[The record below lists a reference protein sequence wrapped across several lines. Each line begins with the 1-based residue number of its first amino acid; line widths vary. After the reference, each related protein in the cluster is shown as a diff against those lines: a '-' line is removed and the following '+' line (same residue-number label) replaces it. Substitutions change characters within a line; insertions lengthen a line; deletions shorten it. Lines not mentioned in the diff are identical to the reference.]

1 MVLQDS
7 KCGAQLRRPLCSC
20 NTPVKAPHTMKQ
32 PNSANAIVVAGM
44 HRSGTS
50 ALSRTLNLVGCDL
63 PRTPIVSDNRGNEY
77 GHWESQRIFE
87 LNDDILASA
96 GSRWDDWEPVSADWY
111 ASPRYPEFF
120 EKACEALAAE
130 FESSRLFVFKDPRV
144 CRLMRLWINVIE
156 SLNASPLIVMPVRN
170 PRDVAASLERR
181 NGIDA
186 SIGRLMWLRHVLDAE
201 VGSRQ
206 HPRVTV
212 SFDDLLTDWRRVVT
226 RIGKALDLSWP
237 KLSTATNLDVDSFL
251 SPDLRHHQDPRHWI
265 ERPDEGIRWITQAY
279 DILHRWSA
287 DDEQPADL
295 ATLDE
300 IRSNINAL
308 APLFGRP
315 VLLGQRAHDR
325 LHELEAENGRLHDRL
340 ANEANLTK
348 ELRQIA
354 EQAEAEAKSLSDALA
369 DETSQQKTTIKNQGQ
384 RIASLDDALANA
396 RTQVASLM
404 AATNERDQRLAAL
417 MQSSSWRVTAPLRSI
432 KLRVAWLFR
441 KSARA
446 ARLVGWICTGKFR
459 QTAHALLPFY
469 RRYAPR
475 WVGSII
481 PYRMRRWLRATSSLS
496 PPKAALDSLKFQG
509 GQPLLAQSE
518 FVPEFRGSPPAS
530 SGVRLIAFYLPQFHP
545 IPENDAWWGNGY
557 TEWTNVR
564 RARPQF
570 EGHYQPRIPIDT
582 GYYDLRNPEIQR
594 RQVELAKRYGVSGFC
609 YYFYWFAGRR
619 LLETPL
625 LNYLDDPTLDLPF
638 CLCWANENWTR
649 RWDGREQDLLIGQQ
663 HSAADDLAFIKY
675 VSRYLRDPRY
685 IRVDDR
691 PLLLVYRPSL
701 FPDASQT
708 VHRWRQWC
716 RDNGVGELYVSMV
729 QSFQD
734 LDPRPY
740 GLDAAIEFPW
750 HTGLPTDITA
760 HVVPANSEFRGH
772 VFDWQDYATRCE
784 DQPDRPWT
792 QMRGV
797 MPGWDNTPRRNS
809 ESHLL
814 QGHSPAGY
822 RRWLRSA
829 MRWTLAEER
838 SDDERLVFINAWNE
852 WGEGAYLE
860 SDQHF
865 GYAFLQATRDA
876 VEEVAGQSGDPV
888 RPHPASRSDVTS
900 GTPLLAS
907 KQVVPLGP
915 EHVASANGIRFPAT
929 PHPDVSVVIP
939 VYGHCHLT
947 LRCLKSLSDS
957 QSQRSFE
964 VILVDDAST
973 DDSAHAL
980 PDIPGICYLRN
991 DQNLGFLLSC
1001 NRGAALARGR
1011 YILLLNNDTVVQ
1023 DGAIDALANTFETH
1037 DKVGLAGAKLYFE
1050 DGSLQ
1055 EAGGIVWSDGS
1066 AMNFGR
1072 GDDPRKPEYNYV
1084 RDVDYCTGAA
1094 IMLPTQLWRQLDGFD
1109 SYYQRAYYEDTDLA
1123 FRVREAGY
1131 RVVYQPFAKVV
1142 HREGGTSGSDL
1153 SQGEKRYQ
1161 VENHA
1166 RFLSRWRKTLERDH
1180 AAPSTDA
1187 QVAKDRRAKG
1197 RVLVIDW
1204 ALPMADHD
1212 SGSVDTV
1219 NLMHMLG
1226 RMGMKTT
1233 FAPDRDLDY
1242 RGTYTDDLQR
1252 LGAEVLYAPFCDSL
1266 RKYLSTH
1273 GRRFGQV
1280 IVHRV
1285 NVFEKLATKL
1295 KALCPNARIIFN
1307 TVDLHH
1313 IREARQ
1319 AEIENSNLLRKRA
1332 ETTKRAELRLA
1343 RNADATVVVS
1353 STEQKLLQAALP
1365 EVPVFHLPLVREAP
1379 GVGAAAFESRS
1390 GIAFLG
1396 NYHHSPNVDA
1406 ILRFVHD
1413 VWPEIRLALP
1423 SADLLILGAQ
1433 ITPEVSQLGG
1443 VDGVQALGYVEDLAA
1458 LYNRTRLTVA
1468 PLRYGAGAKGKV
1480 ASSLCHGV
1488 PVIASPIAAEGMDVE
1503 HGREIL
1509 IARVKSEWVEHVHAA
1524 YSDPDLWQ
1532 TLSQAGVA
1540 TMRRNHSLTAGMTRL
1555 SRILDLEEGGDSDDA
1570 L

>member
-1 MVLQDS
+1 MDSRLQFRF
-7 KCGAQLRRPLCSC
+7 GARPTWFFKTPNVEHSYAVPSVRAI
-20 NTPVKAPHTMKQ
+20 TPVKAPHTMKR

-206 HPRVTV
+206 HPRVTI

-237 KLSTATNLDVDSFL
+237 KLSTATNLDVDGFL

-340 ANEANLTK
+340 ANEGNLTK
-348 ELRQIA
+348 ELRQTA
-354 EQAEAEAKSLSDALA
+354 EQAEAKAKSLSDALA

-396 RTQVASLM
+396 RNQVASLM

-481 PYRMRRWLRATSSLS
+481 PHRLRRWLWAS
-496 PPKAALDSLKFQG
+496 
-509 GQPLLAQSE
+509 
-518 FVPEFRGSPPAS
+518 AS
-530 SGVRLIAFYLPQFHP
+530 S
-545 IPENDAWWGNGY
+545 
-557 TEWTNVR
+557 
-564 RARPQF
+564 
-570 EGHYQPRIPIDT
+570 
-582 GYYDLRNPEIQR
+582 
-594 RQVELAKRYGVSGFC
+594 
-609 YYFYWFAGRR
+609 
-619 LLETPL
+619 
-625 LNYLDDPTLDLPF
+625 
-638 CLCWANENWTR
+638 
-649 RWDGREQDLLIGQQ
+649 
-663 HSAADDLAFIKY
+663 
-675 VSRYLRDPRY
+675 
-685 IRVDDR
+685 
-691 PLLLVYRPSL
+691 PSNAVL
-701 FPDASQT
+701 
-708 VHRWRQWC
+708 
-716 RDNGVGELYVSMV
+716 
-729 QSFQD
+729 QS
-734 LDPRPY
+734 L
-740 GLDAAIEFPW
+740 
-750 HTGLPTDITA
+750 T
-760 HVVPANSEFRGH
+760 
-772 VFDWQDYATRCE
+772 
-784 DQPDRPWT
+784 
-792 QMRGV
+792 
-797 MPGWDNTPRRNS
+797 
-809 ESHLL
+809 
-814 QGHSPAGY
+814 
-822 RRWLRSA
+822 
-829 MRWTLAEER
+829 
-838 SDDERLVFINAWNE
+838 
-852 WGEGAYLE
+852 
-860 SDQHF
+860 
-865 GYAFLQATRDA
+865 
-876 VEEVAGQSGDPV
+876 GDPV

-991 DQNLGFLLSC
+991 DRNLGFLLSC

-1023 DGAIDALANTFETH
+1023 DGAIDALANTFEEH

-1084 RDVDYCTGAA
+1084 RGVDYCTGAA

-1161 VENHA
+1161 VENQA

-1204 ALPMADHD
+1204 VLPMADRD

-1219 NLMHMLG
+1219 NLIRMLG

-1233 FAPDRDLDY
+1233 FVPHHDLDY
-1242 RGTYTDDLQR
+1242 QGSYTDDLQR

-1266 RKYLSTH
+1266 SKYLSTH

-1353 STEQKLLQAALP
+1353 STEQELLQAALP

-1396 NYHHSPNVDA
+1396 NYQHSPNVDA

-1423 SADLLILGAQ
+1423 SADLLIFGAH
-1433 ITPEVSQLGG
+1433 ITPEVAQLGDLGG
-1443 VDGVQALGYVEDLAA
+1443 VQTLGYVEDLAA